1 MITRCI
7 DNYLRYVVGLI
18 STAPSGISRR
28 CCRMAASPYPAYEQI
43 RRFSAVHSQANDA
56 VQPARI
62 SGCLT
67 RA

>member
-1 MITRCI
+1 M
-7 DNYLRYVVGLI
+7 RYVVGLI

-28 CCRMAASPYPAYEQI
+28 CRRMAASPYPAYEQI

-62 SGCLT
+62 SDCLT

>member
-1 MITRCI
+1 M
-7 DNYLRYVVGLI
+7 RYVVGLI

-43 RRFSAVHSQANDA
+43 RRFSAVSAQANDA

-62 SGCLT
+62 SDCLT

>member
-1 MITRCI
+1 M
-7 DNYLRYVVGLI
+7 RYVVGLI
-18 STAPSGISRR
+18 STAPSGISWRY
-28 CCRMAASPYPAYEQI
+28 CRMAASPYPAYEQI
-43 RRFSAVHSQANDA
+43 RHFSAVSAQANDA